1 MGRYNTKSP
10 TEPFLFKVL
19 EVGLRLNPINIQPLK
34 YIKKLDLKG
43 KDCPH
48 VITPKASCPGHAID
62 VHITE
67 SDSNGYTYNLGTQ
80 PTRGIT
86 HIT

>member
-48 VITPKASCPGHAID
+48 VITPKPAALDMPSMCISLKASQM
-62 VHITE
+62 VTRITQE
-67 SDSNGYTYNLGTQ
+67 HS
-80 PTRGIT
+80 R
-86 HIT
+86 